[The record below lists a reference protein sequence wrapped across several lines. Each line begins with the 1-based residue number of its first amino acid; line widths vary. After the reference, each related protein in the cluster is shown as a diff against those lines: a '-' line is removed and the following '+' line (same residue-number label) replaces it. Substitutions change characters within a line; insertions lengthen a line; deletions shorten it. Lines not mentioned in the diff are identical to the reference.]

1 MTADRPLCNVAYLA
15 GVSLAPFDLSLLMHE
30 MPQWPQQALKMSWQ
44 QERFPC

>member
-30 MPQWPQQALKMSWQ
+30 MPSGPSK
-44 QERFPC
+44 P